1 VDVRAPSPA
10 TVLVVEDNAD
20 LRLLF
25 KVALTIAG
33 FVVREAYDGYHALVA
48 IEEDPPAAIVL
59 DLGLPRVSGFCVL
72 EELQA
77 RDDIPA
83 PAIVVVTGLDGVDH
97 LNTTVL
103 RKPVE
108 PATLVTTVKSVLRRA
123 GGGSAAVRT

>member
-1 VDVRAPSPA
+1 VRGPAPA

-25 KVALTIAG
+25 RVALTIAG
-33 FVVREAYDGYHALVA
+33 FTVREAYDGYHALVA
-48 IEEDPPAAIVL
+48 IEEDPPAAVVL
-59 DLGLPRVSGFCVL
+59 DLGLPRVSGFSVL

-77 RDDIPA
+77 RHDIPQ
-83 PAIVVVTGLDGVDH
+83 PAVVVVTGLDGVDH

-108 PATLVTTVKSVLRRA
+108 PATLAATVKSVLRRA